1 MGFLFRFRRSIT
13 QLLAALLYNLNFEG
27 FASGTIYQG
36 SLKGVCVP
44 GLNCYSCPGAI
55 AACPIGSL
63 QATLVADDKRLPFY
77 IVGILLAFGAIFGRT
92 ICGWLCPFG
101 FIQDL
106 LDKIPF
112 PKIQK
117 GTWSRILSKGKYVVL
132 VGFVLIA
139 PVVLLSTTGIGTP
152 AFCAWLCPAG
162 TLEAGIPLVLAN
174 ENTRMM
180 LGALFYV
187 KVGALI
193 ALIVCCLF
201 VYRPFCRFLC
211 PLGAIYSFFNKFSLL
226 RYKVDE
232 SKCTHCDDCLKVC
245 KVDIRTVSDKE
256 CIQCGA
262 CVTSCGADAI
272 SFSLRGML
280 SNKGKDEQGRDR
292 QKDNQKGD
300 L

>member
-1 MGFLFRFRRSIT
+1 MGVLIRFKRSII

-36 SLKGVCVP
+36 KLKGVCVP

-63 QATLVADDKRLPFY
+63 QAALVTGDKKLPFY
-77 IVGILLAFGAIFGRT
+77 IVGLLLAFGAIFGRT

-112 PKIQK
+112 PKIRK
-117 GTWSRILSKGKYVVL
+117 GAWSRILSKGKYVVL
-132 VGFVLIA
+132 IGLVLIA
-139 PVVLLSTTGIGTP
+139 PVALLFITGIGTP

-162 TLEAGIPLVLAN
+162 TLEAGIPLVLTN
-174 ENTRMM
+174 ESLQPM
-180 LGALFYV
+180 LGALFNW

-193 ALIVCCLF
+193 ALIVMCLF

-211 PLGAIYSFFNKFSLL
+211 PLGALYSFFNRFALL

-232 SKCTHCDDCLKVC
+232 SKCTHCDNCLKVC

-262 CVTSCGADAI
+262 CATSCQTGAI
-272 SFSLRGML
+272 NFSLHDML
-280 SNKGKDEQGRDR
+280 PNKGEEK
-292 QKDNQKGD
+292 QKQKGNV
-300 L
+300 